1 MLNRRHIR
9 IKVMQAIFSLEGTND
24 SDFKQTEKF
33 LLQSMNG
40 MYDLYLIVMAL
51 FIAVHKRSVDEL
63 EKSQQKKLATAA
75 DKNPNLKFVN
85 NEVLKS
91 LSTNESLISA
101 IEKKKLNLW
110 DLDFEYVEIIY
121 KSVKQSRLYKDYMA
135 SASTNFQADKFF
147 VIDLFSEV
155 IAPNDKLYDYF
166 EDQRL
171 TWIDDISVVNTFIVK
186 SLKKYKP
193 TKSESYFLPELYK
206 DMDDLEFGKQLFRLT
221 VNNKASLHDEVA
233 KRTKNWDVDRLAA
246 LDGILLQMAI
256 CELQLFP
263 SIPVKVSINE
273 YLEIAKE
280 YSTPKSSIFI
290 NGILDKL
297 VKEYKAENLYPKT
310 GRGLL

>member
-1 MLNRRHIR
+1 M
-9 IKVMQAIFSLEGTND
+9 EGTTED
-24 SDFKQTEKF
+24 DVKLTEKF

-40 MYDLYLIVMAL
+40 MYDLYLGIMAL
-51 FIAVHKRSVDEL
+51 FIAVYKRSVDEL
-63 EKSQQKKLATAA
+63 EKSQQKKLATEA

-91 LSTNESLISA
+91 LSNNASLITA

-121 KSVKQSRLYKDYMA
+121 KSIKQSRLYKEYMA
-135 SASTNFQADKFF
+135 KNNSSFQEDKLF

-171 TWIDDISVVNTFIVK
+171 TWIDDFSVVNTFIVK
-186 SLKKYKP
+186 SLKKYKQ
-193 TKSESYFLPELYK
+193 TKSENYFLPELYK
-206 DMDDLEFGKQLFRLT
+206 DLDDLKFGKDLLRLT
-221 VNNKASLHDEVA
+221 IANRESLRNEVA
-233 KRTKNWDVDRLAA
+233 GRTKNWDADRLAT

-256 CELQLFP
+256 CELQMFP
-263 SIPVKVSINE
+263 SIPVKVTINE

-290 NGILDKL
+290 NGVLDKL